1 MYSHVIIDSMQLYDE
16 FKRRMQIAVS
26 LGCITTI
33 DPAIDRQSSIVRIA
47 DGTDMRITGMQQS
60 GTLMCNQK
68 TCRTALYHMTRT
80 AETIV
85 SYVVICA
92 RV

>member
-26 LGCITTI
+26 LECITT
-33 DPAIDRQSSIVRIA
+33 IDRQSSIVRIA